1 MKFLVG
7 CGQTGFIEVHTKKS
21 LYSILKYVIITSY
34 VHGEYAFMCF
44 IWNTYVVHSSVS
56 VA

>member
-44 IWNTYVVHSSVS
+44 IWNTHVVHSSVS